1 MNFLKVLNTVAIM
14 IPLLFVIVGLFIPDL
29 LGLAMISKIITGLIQ
44 IIVGVSYFIKFPKN
58 SDIKIYFFL
67 VILFFTCISF
77 NLTSGWIWILPP
89 ALCAY
94 LSILIYLPK
103 NKI

>member
-14 IPLLFVIVGLFIPDL
+14 IPLLFVIVGLFITDL
-29 LGLAMISKIITGLIQ
+29 LGLAMISTILTGIIQLI
-44 IIVGVSYFIKFPKN
+44 IGVSYFMKFPKN
-58 SDIKIYFFL
+58 NDIKIYFIF
-67 VILFFTCISF
+67 VVLFFICISF

-94 LSILIYLPK
+94 LSLLIYLPK
-103 NKI
+103 ES

>member
-14 IPLLFVIVGLFIPDL
+14 IPLLFVIVGLFITDL
-29 LGLAMISKIITGLIQ
+29 LGLAMISTILTGIIQLI
-44 IIVGVSYFIKFPKN
+44 IGVSYFIKFPKN
-58 SDIKIYFFL
+58 NDIKIYFVF
-67 VILFFTCISF
+67 VVLFFICISF

-103 NKI
+103 ES

>member
-14 IPLLFVIVGLFIPDL
+14 IPLLFVIVGLFITDL
-29 LGLAMISKIITGLIQ
+29 LGLAMISTILTGIIQLI
-44 IIVGVSYFIKFPKN
+44 IGVSYFMKFPKN
-58 SDIKIYFFL
+58 NDIKIYFVF
-67 VILFFTCISF
+67 VVLFFICISF

-103 NKI
+103 ES